1 MLFTVKEVAGI
12 MKTNP
17 SYVYKLIKCGKLPV
31 IKLGAYK
38 IRKEAL
44 EEFLK
49 EYEGMD
55 LTDPE
60 KIIPLK

>member
-1 MLFTVKEVAGI
+1 MLFTVKGVAKI

-44 EEFLK
+44 EQFLM
-49 EYEGMD
+49 EHEGMD
-55 LTDPE
+55 LTNPE
-60 KIIPLK
+60 KIKPLR